1 MMENIDANL
10 DLNQIKISQSV
21 IQKKKCLSV
30 LIKHIQFQ
38 TNLIRQNQ
46 ENIQRVQNADSTV
59 ILYFTAEAKLV
70 THLSSKFRVMLRMY

>member
-46 ENIQRVQNADSTV
+46 ENILRVQNADSTV

>member
-46 ENIQRVQNADSTV
+46 ENILRVQNADSTV

-70 THLSSKFRVMLRMY
+70 TRLSSKFRVMLRMY